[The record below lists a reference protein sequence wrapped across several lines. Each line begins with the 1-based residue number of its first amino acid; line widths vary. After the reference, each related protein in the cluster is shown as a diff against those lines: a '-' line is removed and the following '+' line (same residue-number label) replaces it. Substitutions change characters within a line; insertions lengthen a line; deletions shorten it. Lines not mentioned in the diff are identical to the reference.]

1 MVSVPTKA
9 NATLPPMT
17 RRLADAI
24 NRELLLAMQIDAIA
38 QSTSAA
44 LISLRG
50 PNLSISIPTG
60 ICNTT

>member
-1 MVSVPTKA
+1 
-9 NATLPPMT
+9 MT